1 MLKFTNF
8 TNKLQ
13 KGERGKRR
21 MKYSLKKLLISS
33 LVSIIALSSILFQQN
48 VVAQPKPSVF
58 VNPVE
63 NFFYTDT
70 TTVGTEFDVTIEAAG
85 WPDPGVMSFEFKL
98 RYDPTMLE
106 PVLART
112 GIDSEFWITEFIV
125 RRGFDLDVD
134 PPQPFEDAEG
144 PYLLFASSFLGAKS
158 ATGDGI
164 LAKAGF
170 QIIAEPSTGKTLS
183 CDLEIADILVLNPSA
198 QAYAEDYF
206 EVQSGTY
213 QYSGPPPP
221 HYLRVEPE
229 IVGASEVGEEV
240 SITVMIYDVEADQRI
255 IGAEFKLF
263 FNPSILSLTDTTEGD
278 FFKAFGSTFFVN
290 YTEAEYGVVGIL
302 LLPTDE
308 GGYPPD
314 EDLGFP
320 NGDGSLAN
328 FEFEVISL
336 PEVPTEFPLELG
348 EVVIIDADL
357 NELPPRRI
365 EDGVL
370 LAPLRPE
377 DLNQDGLIN
386 VLDMGAFALAYGSY
400 PDHPRWNVRADIDK
414 NGIVNILDGVLIV
427 VAFGK

>member
-1 MLKFTNF
+1 MNCKAKTFLIA
-8 TNKLQ
+8 
-13 KGERGKRR
+13 
-21 MKYSLKKLLISS
+21 SLTLAILLS
-33 LVSIIALSSILFQQN
+33 LLPLLQN
-48 VVAQPKPSVF
+48 VVAQAAPSVF

-106 PVLART
+106 PVLEKT
-112 GIDSEFWITEFIV
+112 NIDSEFWITEFIV
-125 RRGFDLDVD
+125 RRGFDLDAD

-144 PYLLFASSFLGAKS
+144 PYLLFASSFLGAKG

-170 QIIAEPSTGKTLS
+170 KIIAEPLTGKTLS
-183 CDLEIADILVLNPSA
+183 CGLDLTGVLMLNPSA
-198 QAYAEDYF
+198 QAYAEDYY
-206 EVQSGTY
+206 EVQSGIY

-240 SITVMIYDVEADQRI
+240 GITVMIYDVEADQRI

-263 FNPSILSLTDTTEGD
+263 FNPSILSLTDITEGD
-278 FFKAFGSTFFVN
+278 FFKAFGSTFFVDF
-290 YTEAEYGVVGIL
+290 TEAEYGVVGIL

-336 PEVPTEFPLELG
+336 PEVLTEFPLELG

-357 NELPPRRI
+357 NELPPRST
-365 EDGVL
+365 EDAVL
-370 LAPLRPE
+370 LVPVRRE
-377 DLNQDGLIN
+377 DLNQDGLVN
-386 VLDMGAFALAYGSY
+386 VLDMGAFAVAYGSY

-427 VAFGK
+427 LAFGK